1 MIAGN
6 NRRMRLY
13 IATTKRPGKSSI
25 ATWRHVEDEIEVDKK
40 EDEQQHQT

>member
-13 IATTKRPGKSSI
+13 IATTKRPGKSSK
-25 ATWRHVEDEIEVDKK
+25 ATWRHVEDEKKK
-40 EDEQQHQT
+40 ETKKKRR